1 MANHSSLIRNMKFTQ
16 TLGLCLFLAFA
27 AFTANARNG
36 YKIKVK
42 FTDKQD
48 SVAFLA
54 HYFGKPLPT
63 IYKTDSARFDKNGV
77 ATFESNE
84 PLLGGIYIVM
94 LSDKTTYFEFLL
106 DNGADMSITAT
117 ASKLPQ
123 GLVFKNS
130 PENERFLSY
139 ISYLKDFGERQK
151 QLQDRLNT
159 AASAAD
165 TAAVRTAS
173 KKQSQELISYRRDYI
188 QKYPGTLLSSIF
200 KALETPQVPE
210 GDHLLP
216 DGAKDS
222 TFAYRYY
229 KAHYWDG
236 FDFKDDRLIHT
247 PIYDAKLEEYFNRV
261 VVPSTDSIEKEA
273 NWILA
278 QTRGQK
284 ELFKYTLW
292 WLTRN
297 AETSKIMGMDE
308 VFVYLVENY
317 YMKGD
322 AYWLDHD
329 ALEKYY
335 DRARKIAP
343 NLIGNVAPEIKM
355 QDIKGK
361 SMPLSAVKAKYT
373 VIAFWDPTCGHCL
386 KEIPAL
392 DSVYNAVLKS
402 RGVKVYSV
410 RTEGPETEW
419 QKVINTHPGMEEWI
433 NVYDPTNTSDFRSKY
448 DVYSTPTIYLLDENK
463 IIRGKRLDHTNILEV
478 IDLLEKQ
485 KSNASKS

>member
-1 MANHSSLIRNMKFTQ
+1 MKLLR
-16 TLGLCLFLAFA
+16 TLTLCIMSGLFAFSA
-27 AFTANARNG
+27 TAKDG

-42 FTDKQD
+42 FTDKSD
-48 SVAFLA
+48 SLVYLA

-77 ATFESNE
+77 ATLESNE
-84 PLLGGIYIVM
+84 PILGGIYIIM
-94 LSDKTTYFEFLL
+94 LSDKATYFEFLL

-117 ASKLPQ
+117 ASKLPA
-123 GLVFKNS
+123 GLVIKNS
-130 PENERFLSY
+130 PENERFQEY
-139 ISYLKDFGERQK
+139 ITYLQNFGEQQK
-151 QLQDRLNT
+151 SLQAEMNNAKT
-159 AASAAD
+159 SQD
-165 TAAVRTAS
+165 TLSIRERA
-173 KKQSQELISYRRDYI
+173 KEQSQALMTYRRNYTK
-188 QKYPGTLLSSIF
+188 QYPNTLLSNIL
-200 KALETPQVPE
+200 KAIETPQVPE
-210 GDHLLP
+210 GDHFLE
-216 DGAKDS
+216 DGQKDT

-229 KAHYWDG
+229 KSHYWDG

-247 PIYDAKLEEYFNRV
+247 PIYEAKLDEYFNKL
-261 VVPSTDSIEKEA
+261 VVPVSDSMEKEA
-273 NWILA
+273 NWLLQ

-322 AYWLDHD
+322 AYWLEND

-335 DRARKIAP
+335 ERARKIAP

-361 SMPLSAVKAKYT
+361 SIPLSSVKGKYI
-373 VIAFWDPTCGHCL
+373 VVAFWDPTCGHCM

-392 DSVYNAVLKS
+392 DSLYTKELKK
-402 RGVKVYSV
+402 RGVKVYSIK
-410 RTEGPETEW
+410 TEGPEDKW
-419 QKVINTHPGMEEWI
+419 QEVIKTHPGMEEWY

-448 DVYSTPTIYLLDENK
+448 DIYSTPTIYLLDENR
-463 IIRGKRLDHTNILEV
+463 IIRGKRLDHSNILEV
-478 IDLLEKQ
+478 IEMLEKQ
-485 KSNASKS
+485 KANGSKS